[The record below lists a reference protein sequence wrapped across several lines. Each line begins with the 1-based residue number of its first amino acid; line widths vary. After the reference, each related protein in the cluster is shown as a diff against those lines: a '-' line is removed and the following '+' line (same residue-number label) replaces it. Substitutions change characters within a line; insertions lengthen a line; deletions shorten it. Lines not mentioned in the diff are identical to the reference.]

1 MDLKEMIRQT
11 IEELRIG
18 NGKMIFDPDRYSR
31 AETAVR
37 QNDLLDLLESFMNAC
52 KISEK
57 EDSKD

>member
-1 MDLKEMIRQT
+1 MDLKETIRQT

-18 NGKMIFDPDRYSR
+18 NGKMIFDPDPGSR

-37 QNDLLDLLESFMNAC
+37 QNDLLDLLESFVNAC
-52 KISEK
+52 EVSEK